1 MHNILITIKKELRSI
16 FRDKK
21 TLIAMFIYPI
31 LIPFMVFL
39 YGNIGDSVDEEKELG
54 PVGFNYKLSVP
65 ETEILKNL
73 KISYIEYED
82 KDSMEEAYKKKVIT
96 SYIIKSEDNKYIIY
110 ADESNTDGM
119 TSAQGLTAYLDSYN
133 DLLSA
138 EYVANEG
145 LDPIKAFNHL
155 TYEIESLDS
164 NNYMI
169 MVLLS
174 VSLTYTIL
182 AICISAS
189 NMAISTTATEK
200 ENGTL
205 ETILTFPIKKGEL
218 ITGKYASSVIVG
230 FIAALISL
238 ALMLISFNIGSNKYE
253 IFKGLSLNFSIL
265 SILGCI
271 LVCLMASIFISGV
284 AMFLTS
290 LSKSYKEAQSKISFI
305 TMLGIVPM
313 FVSILELDINMAYYL
328 IPICNYE
335 QLLQELLL
343 GRIDIMYLLITIIST
358 IVYTYIVV
366 RLIIRL
372 YNGEK
377 ILYSN

>member
-1 MHNILITIKKELRSI
+1 MRNILITIKKELRSI

-21 TLIAMFIYPI
+21 TLIAMFIYPV

-39 YGNIGDSVDEEKELG
+39 YGNIGDSVDEDKEVG
-54 PVGFNYKLSVP
+54 PVGFAYKVSP
-65 ETEILKNL
+65 AEEEILKTL

-82 KDSMEEAYKKKVIT
+82 QKSMEEAYKDKAIT
-96 SYIIKSEDNKYIIY
+96 SYIIKKEENKYIIY
-110 ADESNTDGM
+110 ADESSTDGM
-119 TSAQGLTAYLDSYN
+119 TSSQALTAYLDGYNSY
-133 DLLSA
+133 LSA
-138 EYVANEG
+138 EYVASEG
-145 LDPIKAFNHL
+145 LDPVEAFSHL
-155 TYEIESLDS
+155 TYEIESLES

-189 NMAISTTATEK
+189 NMAILTTATEK

-238 ALMLISFNIGSNKYE
+238 VLMLVSFKIGANQFE
-253 IFKGLSLNFSIL
+253 IFKGLSLNFNIL

-305 TMLGIVPM
+305 TMLGLIPM
-313 FVSILELDINMAYYL
+313 FVSILELDISLAYYL
-328 IPICNYE
+328 IPVCNFE

-343 GRIDIMYLLITIIST
+343 SKIDIVNLLITIVST

-377 ILYSN
+377 ILYND